1 MQTLNNIKVRFKDPE
16 QQPSQVRSA
25 FEQKIKSVRNP
36 SGPFTLDKA
45 YDVIAITDP
54 AASGVQRVLITTDS
68 DEFAWIELEWLL
80 YHDPAKH
87 AALPYTGKVVAKPA
101 VAYMDKVV
109 TKPVV
114 EVEKE
119 TEPSISEETNDSV
132 EAAKRGR
139 KPKNP

>member
-1 MQTLNNIKVRFKDPE
+1 MQTLNNIKVSFKDPE
-16 QQPSQVRSA
+16 SQPSQVRSA

-36 SGPFTLDKA
+36 SGPFSLDKA

-54 AASGVQRVLITTDS
+54 ASSGVQRVLITTDAH
-68 DEFAWIELEWLL
+68 EFAWVELEWLL
-80 YHDPAKH
+80 YHDPIKN
-87 AALPYTGKVVAKPA
+87 AALPYTGKVV
-101 VAYMDKVV
+101 
-109 TKPVV
+109 TKPVI

-119 TEPSISEETNDSV
+119 TESSISEETNDSV

>member
-36 SGPFTLDKA
+36 SGPFSLDKA

-68 DEFAWIELEWLL
+68 DEFAWIELEWLF
-80 YHDPAKH
+80 YHDPVKH
-87 AALPYTGKVVAKPA
+87 AALPYTGKVVTKPA
-101 VAYMDKVV
+101 IEAK
-109 TKPVV
+109 
-114 EVEKE
+114 KE